1 MAVAR
6 ALSVIALLSTAFA
19 APVFARDASL
29 EHSSLEHSSLERS
42 SHEHLR
48 HDHLRIHRGPAHHDV
63 QDRYFRGAYNQRTD
77 HFDPNPQFQRNTDD
91 FRGRDPSRIGGEDPD
106 LHPSAY

>member
-29 EHSSLEHSSLERS
+29 EHSSLERS

-48 HDHLRIHRGPAHHDV
+48 HEHLRIHRGLARHDV

>member
-6 ALSVIALLSTAFA
+6 ALSVIALLSTVLA

-29 EHSSLEHSSLERS
+29 EHSSLEHSR
-42 SHEHLR
+42 HEPLR
-48 HDHLRIHRGPAHHDV
+48 HEPLRIHRGPAHHDV
-63 QDRYFRGAYNQRTD
+63 QDRYFRGAYNQRIER
-77 HFDPNPQFQRNTDD
+77 FDPNPQFQRNTDD

>member
-1 MAVAR
+1 MAMAR
-6 ALSVIALLSTAFA
+6 ALSVIAILSTAPA

-29 EHSSLEHSSLERS
+29 EHSSHEPLR
-42 SHEHLR
+42 HEHLR
-48 HDHLRIHRGPAHHDV
+48 MHRGPAHHDV
-63 QDRYFRGAYNQRTD
+63 QDRYFRGAYNQRTEP
-77 HFDPNPQFQRNTDD
+77 FDPNPRFQRNTED

>member
-6 ALSVIALLSTAFA
+6 ALSVIAILSTAVA
-19 APVFARDASL
+19 APVFARDA
-29 EHSSLEHSSLERS
+29 RP
-42 SHEHLR
+42 EHLR
-48 HDHLRIHRGPAHHDV
+48 HEHLRIHRGPAHHDV

-77 HFDPNPQFQRNTDD
+77 HFDPNPQFQRNTKD